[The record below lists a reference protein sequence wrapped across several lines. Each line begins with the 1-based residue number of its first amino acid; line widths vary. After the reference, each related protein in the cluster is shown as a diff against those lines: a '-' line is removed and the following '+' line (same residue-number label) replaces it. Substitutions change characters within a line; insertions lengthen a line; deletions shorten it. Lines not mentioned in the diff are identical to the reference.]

1 MTGQELKIAFRH
13 DKAYLTADRPLSFEQ
28 LNLPKVAKSFK
39 EPAYWTIRVLSH
51 RANEKKIFCEITSYH
66 VGEIEFGDT
75 QKSLADTLNG
85 LEIITFRSID
95 TDGLFKTLTGKAG
108 VVRPTPHETVYRSA
122 GESGEPTEHTPNT
135 EPAKLAPPPRKVII
149 RETFYVPLKDVR
161 FKLGGVSLDKKFKEH
176 PHTLELTIPN
186 YDIREE
192 FDAVKN
198 YFANVLKTKKIGVT
212 AHIEITDG
220 EVTSMEATSPEIEK
234 IDKELIDNVK
244 FEFVKSTTKK
254 RINVELDKSVFT
266 MDEYF
271 DRLAD
276 EKFKS
281 NAFYN
286 NDKELF
292 EDLLAIS
299 NTKHY
304 KHLRFLSSKHS
315 HDIMKLRFVHKPF
328 SFIFL
333 IQGERN
339 YHIVWET
346 LDTEEA
352 TYVWHIAKDINVL
365 KMTLRKIEDIIN
377 VIKVQGKTAYISS
390 TEDAFRRIY
399 HDYSNM
405 VDGFVKWKGEL
416 ESVLT

>member
-1 MTGQELKIAFRH
+1 MTGQELIILFRQ
-13 DKAYLTADRPLSFEQ
+13 DKAYLTADRPLTFEQ
-28 LNLPKVAKSFK
+28 LGLPDVAKKFK
-39 EPAYWTIRVLSH
+39 EPAFWTIKVLSH
-51 RANEKKIFCEITSYH
+51 RENEKKIFCEITSYQ
-66 VGEIEFGDT
+66 VGETEFRSS
-75 QKSLADTLNG
+75 QKLLADKLND
-85 LEIITFRSID
+85 LQIITFKSID
-95 TDGLFKTLTGKAG
+95 TTGLLKTLAGNSG
-108 VVRPTPHETVYRSA
+108 VVRPIKFVPVDRTPFH
-122 GESGEPTEHTPNT
+122 PTEFVRQPN
-135 EPAKLAPPPRKVII
+135 KVTIK
-149 RETFYVPLKDVR
+149 ETFYVPLKNVR
-161 FKLGGVSLDKKFKEH
+161 FKLGGVSFYKKFKEH
-176 PHTLELTIPN
+176 KKTLELTITN

-198 YFANVLKTKKIGVT
+198 YFANVLKTKKIEVT
-212 AHIEITDG
+212 VNIEITDN
-220 EVTSMEATSPEIEK
+220 EVTFIEAKSTEIEK
-234 IDKELIDNVK
+234 IDKQLIDNVK
-244 FEFVKSTTKK
+244 FEFVKTTTKK
-254 RINVELDKSVFT
+254 KINVEIDKTLFT

-271 DRLAD
+271 DTFAD
-276 EKFKS
+276 DNFKS
-281 NAFYN
+281 NTFYN

-292 EDLLAIS
+292 EDLLSIS

-333 IQGERN
+333 IQGDRN

-352 TYVWHIAKDINVL
+352 TYVWHITKDINVL

-390 TEDAFRRIY
+390 TEDPFRRIY
-399 HDYSNM
+399 HDYSDL

-416 ESVLT
+416 ESILT